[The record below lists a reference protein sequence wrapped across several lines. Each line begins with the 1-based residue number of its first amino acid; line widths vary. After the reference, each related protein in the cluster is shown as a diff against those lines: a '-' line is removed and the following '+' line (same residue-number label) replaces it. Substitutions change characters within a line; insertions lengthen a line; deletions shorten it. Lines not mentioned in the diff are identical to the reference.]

1 MKFLVLLL
9 TAWFVLAAPSAAH
22 AEPIS
27 ALVASIASAIGSL
40 GAIGKAIFG
49 LALKIGVS
57 LLQKAMQKD
66 PEPVGVRGQIEVGGD
81 NPVSFIV
88 GTYATN
94 GQLEYVGTF
103 GKAGKTPNAYLT
115 QVISLGDLPVNG
127 LVDLFVN
134 GEKCTI
140 DYDETKYGDWGYPV
154 TDFEDDG
161 DNALWIKFYDG
172 TQTTADPL
180 LMAEF
185 GDHPDRPWTSDMIG
199 RGVPYAIVT
208 AQFKRDVLTGPPR
221 CTFVIEGIK
230 LYDPRKDTT
239 AGGSGAHRWGQ
250 PATYEWSDNPKVIQY
265 NVMRG
270 IYYDGEWFYGGQGM
284 QAFQLPASSWFAAMN
299 ECDRLVSIK
308 GGGTEKNFRCGFE
321 VKGDLEPIELCQKL
335 DRACNGKTAEN
346 GGIYKTVCGN
356 PGMPVYYFTDEDLIV
371 SEPQSFNPFPG
382 LEKVFNGAHAS
393 YPEPDEAWAAKDA
406 PPRYRSDLEAE
417 DDGRRL
423 IANLTYETV
432 PYKRQVQ
439 RLMRAA
445 LEANRRFRSHQG
457 VFTPAAKLLDP
468 LDVIAWTSARN
479 GYDNKRFQLGAV
491 DDLNNVNQSAA
502 FSELDPADYDWSSD
516 YELPT
521 SNGPLGRV
529 KPQPRVLG
537 SFGVFPATVKDALG
551 VDRRPAILAA
561 WPYNND
567 DVAIRAIAF
576 QVREA
581 GKTAVMWRGR
591 SDQPEEGEALLAPFS
606 LLPDTDY
613 EVKAKFIGGGNT
625 ELFAWSAWLPVRTPN
640 VQLTAADI
648 LDGAIVAAKLADAA
662 VEANKIMTGAV
673 TELALADRA
682 VSDLKIKLAAIKTEL
697 IENQAV
703 VAAALADV
711 AVTQQKIATN
721 AVTQLKIA
729 ADAVTEAKVAVDAI
743 TQGKIA
749 SNAVSEL
756 KLAAAAVTEAKV
768 AVGAITQLKIASG
781 AVGNAQLAA
790 LAVDAAKLATN
801 AVTTTKIADDAI
813 TTPKLVTGAVVA
825 DKVAANAITAA
836 KLLLTDFSNL
846 VVNGDFSQGLDG
858 WTNSGGWQAAVE
870 GSLTTPM
877 SFFLAKTVTT
887 TGTFIVHQENQFAV
901 NGGEEYYLEAMVQ
914 AGSAGGAV
922 RIQLQCQ
929 NNAGDNAYV
938 RLPDTVFAAGLGWT
952 KISGRVTIP
961 ATINGNPTTKARFWV
976 EARDITNATGTIRF
990 GKAFVRRA
998 NNAELIVDGAVIASK
1013 VAALAIAAAN
1023 IQAGAITAG
1032 KIAADAVTATNIV
1045 AGTITSTE
1053 LASNSVV
1060 AAKIAAGAVVAG
1072 KIAADAVTAANV
1084 VAGTLTAVEL
1094 ASNSII
1100 AAKIAANA
1108 VTTAKIATNA
1118 VTANEIAAGTITA
1131 TEIAS
1136 GAITTVKLAAE
1147 SVTGA
1152 KIAANTIGAN
1162 HIAANSITAKQLVI
1176 MDWENIVPNGQWITG
1191 DNAGWGS
1198 YPSGWNVVGAGAR
1211 SPQRGD
1217 YILSTPGVADDRTMT
1232 TAGLDVPVQGGEQ
1245 LNVQFDCAGSG
1256 SGASWEFRVRLVY
1269 YAAGA
1274 YLSGSTV
1281 TLAGTSVGWQRQNG
1295 AMSVPAAA
1303 DRIQRIEITRAG
1315 GGANNAFITN
1325 VVVRRKKGGDLI
1337 VDGAITADH
1346 LAVNSITVGK
1356 IADGAISTGK
1366 LSDSAIT
1373 AVKIANGAI
1382 TAAKI
1387 SARVITADKLV
1398 LGDITYEEIGNNQIT
1413 TGVTTY
1419 TNSITSINE
1428 EESWS
1433 GIGSVTLNHGDTNCK
1448 IMVKAYCVCRNG
1460 ADVRSG
1466 LRIVDQT
1473 GGNTAIQTMTDMPSA
1488 GTLMV
1493 YAIFTPPSGRTSTT
1507 FNAQVRVETTG
1518 LTTNREYRNRFV
1530 EAIALKR

>member
-40 GAIGKAIFG
+40 GVIGKAIFG

-81 NPVSFIV
+81 NPISFIV

-154 TDFEDDG
+154 ADFEDDG

-284 QAFQLPASSWFAAMN
+284 QAFQLPVSSWFAAMN

-551 VDRRPAILAA
+551 VDRRPAILAG

-581 GKTAVMWRGR
+581 GKTAVIWRGR

-625 ELFAWSAWLPVRTPN
+625 ELFAWSAWMPVRTPN

-673 TELALADRA
+673 TELKLADRA
-682 VSDLKIKLAAIKTEL
+682 VSDTKIKLAAIKTEL

-729 ADAVTEAKVAVDAI
+729 ADAVTEAKVAA
-743 TQGKIA
+743 
-749 SNAVSEL
+749 
-756 KLAAAAVTEAKV
+756 
-768 AVGAITQLKIASG
+768 GAITQLKIASG

-825 DKVAANAITAA
+825 DKVAANAITAPKILVSDLTNLVMNGSFVGGSSDGWSGGGFELRA
-836 KLLLTDFSNL
+836 GTSRPGKTEYIGYLPAGSTSNITAQFPVSVPVNEGDQFYLAMDFASAGSGAAVDAAIQVVWYDATNSYLSTSTLTDS
-846 VVNGDFSQGLDG
+846 
-858 WTNSGGWQAAVE
+858 
-870 GSLTTPM
+870 
-877 SFFLAKTVTT
+877 
-887 TGTFIVHQENQFAV
+887 TGTSWKTR
-901 NGGEEYYLEAMVQ
+901 
-914 AGSAGGAV
+914 AG
-922 RIQLQCQ
+922 
-929 NNAGDNAYV
+929 
-938 RLPDTVFAAGLGWT
+938 
-952 KISGRVTIP
+952 
-961 ATINGNPTTKARFWV
+961 TINAPAGAAYIQRVNVIRQGTSATLLYF
-976 EARDITNATGTIRF
+976 TNVVLRKMAT
-990 GKAFVRRA
+990 
-998 NNAELIVDGAVIASK
+998 AELIVDGAIIASK

-1032 KIAADAVTATNIV
+1032 KIAADAVTAANIV

-1053 LASNSVV
+1053 LASNSVI

-1072 KIAADAVTAANV
+1072 KLAADSVTA
-1084 VAGTLTAVEL
+1084 
-1094 ASNSII
+1094 
-1100 AAKIAANA
+1100 
-1108 VTTAKIATNA
+1108 TNI
-1118 VTANEIAAGTITA
+1118 VAGTITA

-1198 YPSGWNVVGAGAR
+1198 YPSGWSVVGAGAR
-1211 SPQRGD
+1211 PPQRGD
-1217 YILSTPGVADDRTMT
+1217 YILQTGAPADDRTMS

-1269 YAAGA
+1269 YAAGG

-1281 TLAGTSVGWQRQNG
+1281 TLSGTSVGWQRQNG
-1295 AMSVPAAA
+1295 TMSVPAAA

-1413 TGVTTY
+1413 TGLTTY

>member
-1 MKFLVLLL
+1 M
-9 TAWFVLAAPSAAH
+9 
-22 AEPIS
+22 
-27 ALVASIASAIGSL
+27 
-40 GAIGKAIFG
+40 
-49 LALKIGVS
+49 
-57 LLQKAMQKD
+57 
-66 PEPVGVRGQIEVGGD
+66 
-81 NPVSFIV
+81 
-88 GTYATN
+88 
-94 GQLEYVGTF
+94 
-103 GKAGKTPNAYLT
+103 
-115 QVISLGDLPVNG
+115 
-127 LVDLFVN
+127 
-134 GEKCTI
+134 
-140 DYDETKYGDWGYPV
+140 
-154 TDFEDDG
+154 
-161 DNALWIKFYDG
+161 
-172 TQTTADPL
+172 
-180 LMAEF
+180 
-185 GDHPDRPWTSDMIG
+185 
-199 RGVPYAIVT
+199 
-208 AQFKRDVLTGPPR
+208 
-221 CTFVIEGIK
+221 
-230 LYDPRKDTT
+230 
-239 AGGSGAHRWGQ
+239 
-250 PATYEWSDNPKVIQY
+250 
-265 NVMRG
+265 
-270 IYYDGEWFYGGQGM
+270 
-284 QAFQLPASSWFAAMN
+284 
-299 ECDRLVSIK
+299 
-308 GGGTEKNFRCGFE
+308 
-321 VKGDLEPIELCQKL
+321 KGDLEPIELCQKL

-356 PGMPVYYFTDEDLIV
+356 PALPVYYFTDEDLII
-371 SEPQSFNPFPG
+371 SEPQTFTPFPG
-382 LEKVFNGAHAS
+382 LEKTYNGAHAS
-393 YPEPDEAWAAKDA
+393 YPEPDEAWSAKDA

-423 IANLTYETV
+423 IANLTYEAV

-445 LEANRRFRSHQG
+445 IEANRRFRSHQG
-457 VFTPAAKLLDP
+457 VFTPAVKLLEP

-521 SNGPLGRV
+521 TTGPLGRV

-551 VDRRPAILAA
+551 VDRRPAIRAA

-581 GKTAVMWRGR
+581 GKTDVMWRGR

-613 EVKAKFIGGGNT
+613 EVKAKFVGGGNT
-625 ELFAWSAWLPVRTPN
+625 ELFAWSAWMPVRTPN

-673 TELALADRA
+673 TELKLADRA

-749 SNAVSEL
+749 SNAVNEL

-768 AVGAITQLKIASG
+768 AVGAITQLKISTG
-781 AVGNAQLAA
+781 AVGNAQLAS

-825 DKVAANAITAA
+825 DKVAANAITAPKILVSDLTNLVMNGSFVGGSSDGWSGGGFELRA
-836 KLLLTDFSNL
+836 GTSRPGKTEYIGYLPAGSTSNITAQFPVNVPVSEGDQFYLAMDFASAGSGAAVDAAIQVVWYDATNSYLSTSSLTD
-846 VVNGDFSQGLDG
+846 
-858 WTNSGGWQAAVE
+858 
-870 GSLTTPM
+870 
-877 SFFLAKTVTT
+877 
-887 TGTFIVHQENQFAV
+887 
-901 NGGEEYYLEAMVQ
+901 
-914 AGSAGGAV
+914 SAGTSWKT
-922 RIQLQCQ
+922 R
-929 NNAGDNAYV
+929 AG
-938 RLPDTVFAAGLGWT
+938 
-952 KISGRVTIP
+952 
-961 ATINGNPTTKARFWV
+961 TINAPAGAAYIQRVNVIRQGTSVTLLYF
-976 EARDITNATGTIRF
+976 TNVVLRKMAS
-990 GKAFVRRA
+990 
-998 NNAELIVDGAVIASK
+998 AELIVDGAIIASK
-1013 VAALAIAAAN
+1013 VAALAIAATN

-1060 AAKIAAGAVVAG
+1060 AAKIAAGAIVAG

-1094 ASNSII
+1094 ASSSII
-1100 AAKIAANA
+1100 ASKIAANA
-1108 VTTAKIATNA
+1108 VTTDKIATNA

-1147 SVTGA
+1147 SITGA

-1176 MDWENIVPNGQWITG
+1176 MDWENIAPNGQWITG

-1211 SPQRGD
+1211 PPQRGD

-1269 YAAGA
+1269 YAAGS

-1281 TLAGTSVGWQRQNG
+1281 TLSGTSVSWQRQNG
-1295 AMSVPAAA
+1295 TMSVPAAA

-1315 GGANNAFITN
+1315 GGSNNAFITN
-1325 VVVRRKKGGDLI
+1325 VVVRRKKGGELI
-1337 VDGAITADH
+1337 VDGAISADH
-1346 LAVNSITVGK
+1346 IRANAIETDK
-1356 IADGAISTGK
+1356 I
-1366 LSDSAIT
+1366 
-1373 AVKIANGAI
+1373 
-1382 TAAKI
+1382 
-1387 SARVITADKLV
+1387 V
-1398 LGDITYEEIGNNQIT
+1398 LG
-1413 TGVTTY
+1413 GVTTTKIDAGAV
-1419 TNSITSINE
+1419 TNVVSAYASGSTSDHNNNVVRTVASATISGLTDANAVQVVFNCRTVQ
-1428 EESWS
+1428 SARAGDAVS
-1433 GIGSVTLNHGDTNCK
+1433 SRSTTTVVIKRGSTVIATRDIVDCALVDSGGIG
-1448 IMVKAYCVCRNG
+1448 
-1460 ADVRSG
+1460 
-1466 LRIVDQT
+1466 RI
-1473 GGNTAIQTMTDMPSA
+1473 GTMP
-1488 GTLMV
+1488 
-1493 YAIFTPPSGRTSTT
+1493 
-1507 FNAQVRVETTG
+1507 
-1518 LTTNREYRNRFV
+1518 
-1530 EAIALKR
+1530 AIAIAFADTGFTGSSATYSVEISSDYGGSGTCYTQQRFLQLMATKR